1 MVSSNLCLYCLYYL
15 DVMVSRLCLFSSRK
29 MFYMGRGKWGL
40 GLWASHRFVVSVAA
54 MVDNDGQLMIR
65 MFKFRSHVGKG
76 PPPRLPQIIQ

>member
-1 MVSSNLCLYCLYYL
+1 
-15 DVMVSRLCLFSSRK
+15 
-29 MFYMGRGKWGL
+29 MGRGKWGL
-40 GLWASHRFVVSVAA
+40 GLWASLRFVVSVAA